1 MQPAHIIIRAGCKR
15 FKNLT
20 METKTDVFINWI
32 EDKLIAYIPNAIQA
46 VLILVI
52 GIFAIKIFR
61 RVITGIMTKRGDHDP
76 TLLKFVLDVVTWI
89 LRAFIFVMVIQALG
103 VETTSFA
110 AAIAAAG
117 LAIGLS
123 LQGSL
128 SNFAGGLLI
137 ILFKPFRIGDYI
149 EAQGQG
155 GTVNSIQIFS
165 TRIITSNNQVVYMPN
180 GTLSNNTIKNFSQEP
195 LRRAEVVL
203 GVGYNSNLKH
213 VKEVIYKVVKADDKI
228 LTEPA
233 PSIEIKGLAEN
244 SVDLVVFLW
253 AERPRYGAMV
263 SDFYE
268 NIKTA
273 FEQEG
278 IEIPYPQRDVH
289 VKNEDKK

>member
-1 MQPAHIIIRAGCKR
+1 MTQE
-15 FKNLT
+15 
-20 METKTDVFINWI
+20 ETQLQQYVHQFTATAVGYVPSLIKAVFILCI
-32 EDKLIAYIPNAIQA
+32 GLII
-46 VLILVI
+46 
-52 GIFAIKIFR
+52 IKIFR
-61 RVITGIMTKRGDHDP
+61 RVITGIMTKNADHDP
-76 TLLKFVLDVVTWI
+76 TLLKFVLDVFTWI
-89 LRAFIFVMVIQALG
+89 LRAFIFVAVIGALG
-103 VETTSFA
+103 IETTTFA
-110 AAIAAAG
+110 AAIGAAG
-117 LAIGLS
+117 IAIGLS

-165 TRIITSNNQVVYMPN
+165 TRIITSNNQVVYLPN

-203 GVGYNSNLKH
+203 SVGYNSDLKH
-213 VKEVIYKVVKADDKI
+213 VKDVIFEVIKHDNKI

-233 PSIEIKGLAEN
+233 ASIEIKGLAEN

-253 AERPRYGAMV
+253 AERPKYGSMV

-268 NIKTA
+268 NIKVSFDKA
-273 FEQEG
+273 G
-278 IEIPYPQRDVH
+278 IEIPFPQRDVH
-289 VKNEDKK
+289 VKHSDKNTLA

>member
-1 MQPAHIIIRAGCKR
+1 
-15 FKNLT
+15 
-20 METKTDVFINWI
+20 METKTEIFINWI
-32 EDKLIAYIPNAIQA
+32 EDKLINYIPNVIQA
-46 VLILVI
+46 VFILVI
-52 GIFAIKIFR
+52 GILAIKIFR
-61 RVITGIMTKRGDHDP
+61 KVITGIMTKHEDHDP
-76 TLLKFVLDVVTWI
+76 TLLKFVLDVITWV
-89 LRAFIFVMVIQALG
+89 LRAFIFVLVIQALG

-165 TRIITSNNQVVYMPN
+165 TRIITSNNQVVYLPN

-195 LRRAEVVL
+195 LRRAEIVL
-203 GVGYNSNLKH
+203 SVGYNSDLKK
-213 VKEVIYKVVKADDKI
+213 VKEVIYSVIKGDDKI
-228 LTEPA
+228 LTEPS
-233 PSIEIKGLAEN
+233 PGIEVKNLAEN

-253 AERPRYGAMV
+253 AERPKYGAVV

-273 FEQEG
+273 FEQAA

-289 VKNEDKK
+289 VKNEEKK

>member
-1 MQPAHIIIRAGCKR
+1 
-15 FKNLT
+15 
-20 METKTDVFINWI
+20 METNTEVFIHWI
-32 EDKLIAYIPNAIQA
+32 EDKLINYIPNVIQA
-46 VLILVI
+46 VFILVI

-61 RVITGIMTKRGDHDP
+61 KVITGIMTKHEDHDP

-89 LRAFIFVMVIQALG
+89 LRAFIFVLVIQALG

-180 GTLSNNTIKNFSQEP
+180 GMLSNNTIKNYSQEP
-195 LRRAEVVL
+195 LRRAEVIL
-203 GVGYNSNLKH
+203 SVGYNSNLKK
-213 VKEVIYKVVKADDKI
+213 VKEVIYATIKSDSKI

-233 PSIEIKGLAEN
+233 PGIEIKSLAEN

-253 AERPRYGAMV
+253 AERPKYGAMV

-273 FEQEG
+273 FEEAG
-278 IEIPYPQRDVH
+278 IEIPFPQRDVH
-289 VKNEDKK
+289 VKNGEKK

>member
-1 MQPAHIIIRAGCKR
+1 
-15 FKNLT
+15 
-20 METKTDVFINWI
+20 MESKADAYIDWAV
-32 EDKLIAYIPNAIQA
+32 EGLIGYIPNVLKAILFFIIG
-46 VLILVI
+46 LII
-52 GIFAIKIFR
+52 IKLFR
-61 RVITGIMTKRGDHDP
+61 RIITTIITKNTDHDP
-76 TLLKFVLDVVTWI
+76 TLLKFILDVVTWI
-89 LRAFIFVMVIQALG
+89 LRVFLFVLIIQALG
-103 VETTSFA
+103 VETTTFA

-128 SNFAGGLLI
+128 SNFAGGILI

-165 TRIITSNNQVVYMPN
+165 TRIITPNNQVVYLPN

-195 LRRAEVVL
+195 LRRAEILL
-203 GVGYNSNLKH
+203 GVGYNSDLKK
-213 VKEVIYKVVKADDKI
+213 VKEVIYSVIKSDEKI

-233 PSIEIKGLAEN
+233 PNIEIKNLAEN
-244 SVDLVVFLW
+244 SVDLMVFIW
-253 AERPRYGAMV
+253 AERSKYGAMV

-273 FEQEG
+273 FDKAE
-278 IEIPYPQRDVH
+278 IEIPFPQREVH
-289 VKNEDKK
+289 VKNEEKK

>member
-1 MQPAHIIIRAGCKR
+1 
-15 FKNLT
+15 
-20 METKTDVFINWI
+20 METRTDVFINWVQ
-32 EDKLIAYIPNAIQA
+32 DKLIAYIPNAIQA
-46 VLILVI
+46 VVILVI

-61 RVITGIMTKRGDHDP
+61 RVITGIMTKHEDHDP
-76 TLLKFVLDVVTWI
+76 TLLKFILDVITWV
-89 LRAFIFVMVIQALG
+89 LRAFIFVLVIQALG

-165 TRIITSNNQVVYMPN
+165 TRIITPNNQVVYMPN
-180 GTLSNNTIKNFSQEP
+180 GTLSNNTIKNYSQEP
-195 LRRAEVVL
+195 LRRAEIVL
-203 GVGYNSNLKH
+203 SVGYGSNLKK
-213 VKEVIYKVVKADDKI
+213 VKEVIYGVIKSDDKI

-233 PSIEIKGLAEN
+233 AGIEVRNLAEN

-253 AERPRYGAMV
+253 AERPKYGGMV

-273 FEQEG
+273 FDEAG
-278 IEIPYPQRDVH
+278 IDIPFPQRVVH
-289 VKNEDKK
+289 VKNEVKP

>member
-1 MQPAHIIIRAGCKR
+1 MIQEKIVPE
-15 FKNLT
+15 
-20 METKTDVFINWI
+20 ETQLQQYIHQFTGSVI
-32 EDKLIAYIPNAIQA
+32 EYIPSIIKAIFILFIG
-46 VLILVI
+46 LII
-52 GIFAIKIFR
+52 IKIFR
-61 RVITGIMTKRGDHDP
+61 KVITGIMTKNADHDP
-76 TLLKFVLDVVTWI
+76 TLLKFVLDVFTWI
-89 LRAFIFVMVIQALG
+89 LRAFIFVAVIGALG
-103 VETTSFA
+103 IETTTFA
-110 AAIAAAG
+110 AAIGAAG
-117 LAIGLS
+117 IAIGLS

-165 TRIITSNNQVVYMPN
+165 TRIITPNNQVVYLPN

-203 GVGYNSNLKH
+203 GVGYNSDLKH
-213 VKEVIYKVVKADDKI
+213 VKDVIFKVIQSDDKI

-233 PSIEIKGLAEN
+233 ASIEVKALAEN
-244 SVDLVVFLW
+244 SVNLVVFLW
-253 AERPRYGAMV
+253 AERPKYGAMV
-263 SDFYE
+263 SNFYE

-278 IEIPYPQRDVH
+278 IEIPFPQRDVH
-289 VKNEDKK
+289 VKPDGKNSVA

>member
-1 MQPAHIIIRAGCKR
+1 MIEEKIPDETQIQQYIHHFTTSILGYVPNVIKAIFILFIGLIIIK
-15 FKNLT
+15 
-20 METKTDVFINWI
+20 
-32 EDKLIAYIPNAIQA
+32 
-46 VLILVI
+46 IL
-52 GIFAIKIFR
+52 R
-61 RVITGIMTKRGDHDP
+61 RVITGIMTKNADHDP
-76 TLLKFVLDVVTWI
+76 TLLKFVLDVATWI
-89 LRAFIFVMVIQALG
+89 LRAFIFVAVIGALG
-103 VETTSFA
+103 VETTTFA
-110 AAIAAAG
+110 AAIGAAG

-180 GTLSNNTIKNFSQEP
+180 GMLSNNTIKNFSQEP

-203 GVGYNSNLKH
+203 GVGYNSDLKH
-213 VKEVIYKVVKADDKI
+213 VKDIIYKVVKSDDKI

-233 PSIEIKGLAEN
+233 ASIEIKALAEN

-253 AERPRYGAMV
+253 AERPKYGAMV

-268 NIKTA
+268 NIKIA
-273 FEQEG
+273 FEKEG
-278 IEIPYPQRDVH
+278 IEIPFPQRDVH
-289 VKNEDKK
+289 VKPDGKIV

>member
-1 MQPAHIIIRAGCKR
+1 MIQEKIPEETQIQHYIHQFTTTVVGYIPSVIKAIFILIIGLIIIK
-15 FKNLT
+15 
-20 METKTDVFINWI
+20 
-32 EDKLIAYIPNAIQA
+32 
-46 VLILVI
+46 IL
-52 GIFAIKIFR
+52 R
-61 RVITGIMTKRGDHDP
+61 RVITGLMTKNTDHDP
-76 TLLKFVLDVVTWI
+76 TLLKFVLDVATWI
-89 LRAFIFVMVIQALG
+89 LRAFIFVAVIGALG
-103 VETTSFA
+103 VETTTFA
-110 AAIAAAG
+110 AAIGAAG
-117 LAIGLS
+117 IAIGLS

-195 LRRAEVVL
+195 LRRAEIVL
-203 GVGYNSNLKH
+203 SVSYNSDLKH
-213 VKEVIYKVVKADDKI
+213 VKDVIYKVIKSDEKI

-233 PSIEIKGLAEN
+233 AAIEVRGLAEN

-253 AERPRYGAMV
+253 AERSKYGPMV

-273 FEQEG
+273 FNEEE
-278 IEIPYPQRDVH
+278 IEIPFPQRDIH
-289 VKNEDKK
+289 VKPGINNLLA